1 MEERLNNLLAKF
13 EIARLDQ
20 VGILARMEGLAVEI
34 RNAEADEEYLTKLVA
49 DLDNMLERLKS
60 NKKLMLEVIE
70 GMDSIQ
76 RELNQ
81 EEE

>member
-1 MEERLNNLLAKF
+1 MEERLKELATKF

-34 RNAEADEEYLTKLVA
+34 SNAEKNEEYLNKLLA
-49 DLDNMLERLKS
+49 DLDNLLTRLKS

-70 GMDSIQ
+70 GMNRLQD
-76 RELNQ
+76 ELG
-81 EEE
+81 E